1 MGTIDRDNSSTHM
14 DSRRPVVAVIGA
26 SSAEPV
32 ALEIAEGLGRAICR
46 QGWHLLS
53 GGGSG
58 VMEAACRGFIE
69 ARQGNGGLTIGIL
82 PSEDTAFANRFVE
95 LAIPTGIGFAR
106 NAIIAR
112 AAWALV
118 AVGGCSGTLC
128 EIAFGW
134 QMGRPIVAMADSG
147 GWSEK
152 LAGRAIDSRR
162 KDVIFS
168 AQSAKEAID
177 YLKPKFDNR

>member
-1 MGTIDRDNSSTHM
+1 MGTVERNDQPIGM
-14 DSRRPVVAVIGA
+14 VSRPIVGVIGA
-26 SSAEPV
+26 SSAQSTT
-32 ALEIAEGLGRAICR
+32 LDIAGQVGRAICR

-53 GGGSG
+53 GGGGG

-69 ARQGNGGLTIGIL
+69 ARPPQGGLTIGIL
-82 PSEDTAFANRFVE
+82 PSEDTTFQNRFVE

-112 AAWALV
+112 TAWALV
-118 AVGGCSGTLC
+118 AVGGCSGTLS

-147 GWSEK
+147 GWSRK
-152 LAGRAIDSRR
+152 LAGKAIDSRR
-162 KDVIFS
+162 QDVIFA
-168 AQSAKEAID
+168 AQSAEEAVD
-177 YLKPKFDNR
+177 YINQKLDSK